1 MRHRT
6 VALALALVLV
16 VPPSVSQAQRGR
28 GMNGSGGR
36 GEMMSRS
43 LDAARFPSASQLR
56 RFNPA
61 ELLAGDK
68 KKLMLSDLQV
78 ASLSTLKQ
86 TINDRNAEFLA
97 RYDTLEK
104 AYKPD
109 PVPPPYGRDK
119 AELNQAKV
127 LRAMLDTVQV
137 RRLLDIADAMSVVTD
152 DKSRLLAAQLLMKQE
167 ADFRTL
173 LPAPPARDYLAPPG
187 GR

>member
-6 VALALALVLV
+6 VALALALLV
-16 VPPSVSQAQRGR
+16 PCSVIHAQRGGR
-28 GMNGSGGR
+28 GMSGSGGR
-36 GEMMSRS
+36 GEMGGRN

-68 KKLMLSDLQV
+68 KKLMLSDIQV
-78 ASLSTLKQ
+78 ASLTTLKQ
-86 TINDRNAEFLA
+86 TITDRNAEFLA
-97 RYDTLEK
+97 RYDTLER

-119 AELNQAKV
+119 AELAQAKV

-137 RRLLDIADAMSVVTD
+137 RRLLDMADAMAVITSD
-152 DKSRLLAAQLLMKQE
+152 NSRLQAAELLMKQE

-173 LPAPPARDYLAPPG
+173 LPAPPPRDYLAPPG